1 MTIDPDKCETCPEH
15 KVTDRRLLT
24 LEEKLTVVEKNS
36 AIVNKLS
43 VRVSML
49 ITLIS
54 IGTLTV
60 LGGSIYTFTAVSKFR
75 SDYTEHRIEM
85 MQHMNESQKEMLAVF
100 TQKMEGMERRIED
113 KMDSMG
119 QKINTLEHT
128 VEGTKPSKQYNP
140 YK

>member
-1 MTIDPDKCETCPEH
+1 MTIDPEKCDTCPEH
-15 KVTDRRLLT
+15 KVTDRRLIT
-24 LEEKLTVVEKNS
+24 LEDKLTVVEANS

-75 SDYTEHRIEM
+75 SDYTEHRIAM
-85 MQHMNESQKEMLAVF
+85 MQQMNDAQKETRELF
-100 TQKMEGMERRIED
+100 TDKMDGMERRIELR
-113 KMDSMG
+113 MDSMG
-119 QKINTLEHT
+119 DKINTLEHA
-128 VEGTKPSKQYNP
+128 VEGTKPKSNNP
-140 YK
+140 YN